1 MKLFIIASMLFGGG
15 TAAALSNEE
24 ITENIKEKLPEIV
37 QQRFRHRM
45 EERKEN
51 FLLNVKEDGIP
62 YPAEEKLA
70 ELTEDQQIQILS
82 LIDQY
87 NAEYDFS
94 IMTDE
99 EIKVV
104 LEAFQ
109 ADMVILHEELGLE
122 FQPFDKE
129 QFRQRIYNNV
139 RNNMQERF
147 SNILDNIREDGFV
160 LKEDCPLDLTEEQQ
174 LAIEAKVAEINAEY
188 DFSSM
193 TDEELK
199 TTLTQIKVELDELF
213 TELEIERPMIDRA
226 EVHEGMRQRR
236 GK

>member
-24 ITENIKEKLPEIV
+24 ITQNIKEKLPEVV
-37 QQRFRHRM
+37 QQRFRSRM
-45 EERKEN
+45 QERKEN
-51 FLLNVKEDGIP
+51 FYLNVKEDGIP
-62 YPAEEKLA
+62 YPSEERLA
-70 ELTEDQQIQILS
+70 ELTEEQRIQILS

-94 IMTDE
+94 VMTDE

-104 LEAFQ
+104 LEAFRT
-109 ADMVILHEELGLE
+109 DMEILHEELGLE

-139 RNNMQERF
+139 RQNMQERF

-160 LKEDCPLDLTEEQQ
+160 LKEDCQLDLTEEQQ

-193 TDEELK
+193 TDEELR
-199 TTLTQIKVELDELF
+199 TTLTEIKVELDELF
-213 TELEIERPMIDRA
+213 TELDIQHPMINRDR
-226 EVHEGMRQRR
+226 VHEGMRQRR
-236 GK
+236 GR